1 MTVSSLR
8 SGSLAVMAIFVCVAV
23 AGCSVAK
30 LWYNHAD
37 WLLLRKIDAYLDLSP
52 EQRAAASE
60 RLRQRL
66 EEHRRDELPAYL
78 DYLKR
83 TRTLVADG
91 LDTEEAEW
99 LIRRGLSLA
108 RITLERTVPVIAV
121 TLSVVSEAQVQ
132 HLEQHFEKVNRN
144 FRRKH
149 LPSSERERFL
159 RSVRR
164 TTLRIE
170 HWTGVLSEN
179 QRQQVSEL
187 RTAFP
192 QNARQW
198 LRYNVGK
205 QQRLLVLLR
214 EHADAE
220 TLSEFLIDWWINLE
234 GRGPSLK
241 QRTDES
247 FDALTRLVVGVD
259 ASLDNAQRR
268 FLFRRMDNY
277 IEQIEELIDQK

>member
-23 AGCSVAK
+23 AGCSAAK
-30 LWYNHAD
+30 PWYNHAD

-121 TLSVVSEAQVQ
+121 TLSGVSEAQVQ

-170 HWTGVLSEN
+170 HWTGELSEN